1 MDAVLSVFRTFTKE
15 LIKLG
20 LVAYEAVA
28 DAVTSTTEA
37 GKALW
42 AEAQAE
48 SRAAT
53 RLTSEGAWIVGDTS
67 IDTTRAPTLDH
78 VKDRLREGA
87 QGLPQSHRSV
97 LREFLEWMQRE
108 GKDVRWLINRL
119 EEGGLRAHVAS
130 WIGPGDNRPLS
141 AGQVEQ
147 TLGRA
152 HIAQIAEGAGQS
164 PSVASE
170 ILGTVV
176 PMVIDKLTPHG
187 KLPHESLLGEGLTFL
202 ADLLVAAVA

>member
-1 MDAVLSVFRTFTKE
+1 MDAVLSLFRTFTKE

-20 LVAYEAVA
+20 FVTYEAVA
-28 DAVTSTTEA
+28 DAVTSTSDA

-42 AEAQAE
+42 AEAQSE

-53 RLTSEGAWIVGDTS
+53 RLRSEGAGIGGDSS
-67 IDTTRAPTLDH
+67 IDTNQAQTLDN

-87 QGLPQSHRSV
+87 QALPQSHRSV
-97 LREFLEWMQRE
+97 LRELLEWMQRE
-108 GKDVRWLINRL
+108 GKDLRWLINRL

-130 WIGPGDNRPLS
+130 WIGPRDNRPLS
-141 AGQVEQ
+141 AGQIEQ

-152 HIAQIAEGAGQS
+152 HVAKIAEGAGQS
-164 PSVASE
+164 PSAASE

-176 PMVIDKLTPHG
+176 PMLIDKLTPQG
-187 KLPHESLLGEGLTFL
+187 KLLHESLLGEGLTFL